1 MKQPQAHFASGAF
14 AMPGWLRVAGAAWLV
29 LALAFPTLPAALQAS
44 LWSSTE
50 ENSSEREEDPLPEVR
65 DLVLEALSRLPHS
78 SRPVIRNRPDHLD
91 LRPLNKAVERP
102 AAASELSRRNG
113 VGSVL
118 RC

>member
-29 LALAFPTLPAALQAS
+29 LTLAVPTLPAVLQAS
-44 LWSSTE
+44 NWRSTE
-50 ENSSEREEDPLPEVR
+50 ESSSEREEDPLPEVQ
-65 DLVLEALSRLPHS
+65 DLLPGVAHRSQHASRSVVLSRLKDL
-78 SRPVIRNRPDHLD
+78 N
-91 LRPLNKAVERP
+91 LRPLDRAVEGS
-102 AAASELSRRNG
+102 AASEFARRNG